1 MPVSLTAH
9 THPKI
14 STMPITRQILSAAR
28 HPPKV
33 VSKHA
38 DSGVGEEHRDK
49 ARNNQD

>member
-14 STMPITRQILSAAR
+14 STMPITGADLERCAPSAE
-28 HPPKV
+28 V

-49 ARNNQD
+49 AGE